1 MKSYIFLNLIF
12 FCQLISPYFT
22 MLSPS
27 NPPNP
32 IFLDLVSPFK
42 WSQRKLKGMFHDLS
56 SLHKNHVCFSI
67 TSIVSLN
74 VSLVHWPLITTMG
87 TLLTFGFFRVCVS
100 IIDGIFSFS
109 VSQSNMLLHHL
120 QSIIKFITSSLLL
133 VPTSKELGV
142 HMLVQQVV
150 GLQPPFF
157 LNTTQEM
164 RK

>member
-1 MKSYIFLNLIF
+1 
-12 FCQLISPYFT
+12 
-22 MLSPS
+22 
-27 NPPNP
+27 
-32 IFLDLVSPFK
+32 
-42 WSQRKLKGMFHDLS
+42 
-56 SLHKNHVCFSI
+56 
-67 TSIVSLN
+67 
-74 VSLVHWPLITTMG
+74 MG